1 MRRALPLGLAL
12 CLALA
17 LLGAAQ
23 ASVVTGGNVHV
34 GFRGWVTPHALPR
47 EAQVPVA
54 LHVFGSVTPAG
65 DGPPAGLRRLT
76 IAINRHGSISTRGL
90 PTCPRNRLRSR
101 TTEQA
106 LAICGDALVGS
117 GHFRAHIDIPEEA
130 PFPSSG
136 RLLAF
141 STTYHGHR
149 ALVGQ
154 VFGTEPVP
162 ISQVLPMSLTRSRDG
177 QFGPTISV
185 TMPEFSNDWGYVSG
199 FDLTLRRDY
208 TYRGRPRS
216 FLEASCPAPKGVEEA
231 PFKAARGTF
240 YLSAGRPLTRV
251 VSGSCEVGGE
261 PR

>member
-1 MRRALPLGLAL
+1 MRAVPLGLAL

-17 LLGAAQ
+17 LLSGAE
-23 ASVVTGGNVHV
+23 ASVVTGGNVRV
-34 GFRGWVTPHALPR
+34 AFRGWVTPRALPR
-47 EAQVPVA
+47 TAQVPVA
-54 LHVFGSVTPAG
+54 LHVSGSVTPVG
-65 DGPPAGLRRLT
+65 NGRPAGLRRVT

-90 PTCPRNRLRSR
+90 PICPRNRLRSR

-106 LAICGDALVGS
+106 LAICGKALVGM
-117 GHFRAHIDIPEEA
+117 GHFRAHIDIPEA
-130 PFPSSG
+130 TPFPSSG

-154 VFGTEPVP
+154 VFGTNPVP
-162 ISQVLPMSLTRSRDG
+162 ISQVLPMSLKRSSDG

-185 TMPEFSNDWGYVSG
+185 TMPEFSNDWGYVTG
-199 FDLTLRRDY
+199 FDLTLERDY
-208 TYRGRPRS
+208 RYRGRTRS

-240 YLSAGRPLTRV
+240 YMNEGLPLTRV
-251 VSGSCEVGGE
+251 ISGSCEVGGE

>member
-1 MRRALPLGLAL
+1 MRRALPLGLAV

-23 ASVVTGGNVHV
+23 ASVVTGGNVRV
-34 GFRGWVTPHALPR
+34 GFRGWVTPRALPR
-47 EAQVPVA
+47 SAQVPVA
-54 LHVFGSVTPAG
+54 LHVFGSVTPVG
-65 DGPPAGLRRLT
+65 DGRPAGLRRVT

-106 LAICGDALVGS
+106 LAICGGALVGT
-117 GHFRAHIDIPEEA
+117 GHFHAHIDIPEEA
-130 PFPSSG
+130 PFPSNG

-141 STTYHGHR
+141 STTFHGHP

-154 VFGTEPVP
+154 VFGTHPVP
-162 ISQVLPMSLTRSRDG
+162 ISQVLPMTLQRRDDG

-185 TMPEFSNDWGYVSG
+185 TMPEFSNDWGYVTG
-199 FDLTLRRDY
+199 FDLTLERDF
-208 TYRGRPRS
+208 TFHGRPRS
-216 FLEASCPAPKGVEEA
+216 FLEASCPAPSGVEEA

-240 YLSAGRPLTRV
+240 YLSQGRPLTRV
-251 VSGSCEVGGE
+251 LSSSCKVGGE
-261 PR
+261 SR